1 MFLNSSLGLLN
12 SWEDRN
18 YILQRSDEMITLN
31 LNNSKRS
38 FICFFTMKYIIT
50 QLFFHLDVG
59 YGYSCQ

>member
-12 SWEDRN
+12 SLEDRN

-38 FICFFTMKYIIT
+38 FICFFTREVYNYPAI
-50 QLFFHLDVG
+50 F
-59 YGYSCQ
+59 SS